1 MYLSMCA
8 RCIVEPV
15 RLSVAW
21 LLLLLACLGVTAPSL
36 ADERKVEFYGLGEQS
51 YVRSLAVDADQRTL
65 WVGASNGVLEID
77 LASMDPRN
85 RFTRKDGLANEY
97 VFAIGLAPDGAVW
110 FGTNAGG
117 TSRLHNGKWR
127 TFFPMHG
134 LADYWVY
141 AFAFD
146 KQQRVWIGTWDGA
159 NLFDPKTETFTT
171 FHDELINHW
180 VYGVDIDA
188 DGRVWFGTEG
198 GVSMFDGSNWRS
210 WTHADGLGA
219 PNREAAP
226 ASDNTG
232 LGTRSRHDLEVGKSG
247 GKSYNE
253 NYVFAVRVDQTGRG
267 VWFGLWGGGAA
278 LLSREGVWT
287 NFTSGD
293 GLAGDI
299 VYSLAQDDKG
309 VMWFGTNKG
318 MSSFDGKRWTSY
330 DLGRSPAHVYALA
343 TTRSGDVFA
352 GVKGGVVRL
361 IAPKA
366 TP

>member
-1 MYLSMCA
+1 MCWSMLA
-8 RCIVEPV
+8 RFN
-15 RLSVAW
+15 A
-21 LLLLLACLGVTAPSL
+21 SL
-36 ADERKVEFYGLGEQS
+36 ASLVAACGAVCAPASAGDRKVEFYGLGEQS
-51 YVRSLAVDADQRTL
+51 YVRSLAVDDKRQTL

-77 LASMDPRN
+77 LASMNPRN

-117 TSRLHNGKWR
+117 ASRLKDGSWR
-127 TFFPMHG
+127 TYFPMHG

-146 KQQRVWIGTWDGA
+146 DRQRVWIGTWDGA
-159 NLFDPKTETFTT
+159 SLYDPKTETFTT
-171 FHDELINHW
+171 FHDEIINYW

-188 DGRVWFGTEG
+188 DGRVWLGTEG
-198 GVSMFDGSNWRS
+198 GVSMFDGTKWRS

-219 PNREAAP
+219 PNSTSAP
-226 ASDNTG
+226 VSSNTG
-232 LGTRSRHDLEVGKSG
+232 LGTRSRHDLDIGKDG
-247 GKSYNE
+247 VASYNE
-253 NYVFAVRVDQTGRG
+253 NYVFAVRVDRTGKG

-278 LLSREGVWT
+278 LLSTSGGWT
-287 NFTSGD
+287 NYTSRD

-299 VYSLAQDDKG
+299 VYSLAQDRNG

-318 MSSFDGKRWTSY
+318 VSSFDGTHWTTH

-343 TTRSGDVFA
+343 TTGGGDVYA

-361 IAPKA
+361 LAPKA
-366 TP
+366 SP

>member
-1 MYLSMCA
+1 MSWPMFVRYSVSIACLLA
-8 RCIVEPV
+8 ACIV
-15 RLSVAW
+15 A
-21 LLLLLACLGVTAPSL
+21 TAPAS
-36 ADERKVEFYGLGEQS
+36 AAGRKVEFYGLGEQS
-51 YVRSLAVDADQRTL
+51 YVRSLAVDAKQRSL

-77 LASMDPRN
+77 LTSMDPRN

-117 TSRLHNGKWR
+117 ASRLQSGKWR

-146 KQQRVWIGTWDGA
+146 DRQRVWIGTWDGA
-159 NLFDPKTETFTT
+159 NLYDPKTDTFITY
-171 FHDELINHW
+171 HDELINHW

-188 DGRVWFGTEG
+188 EGRVWFGTEG

-210 WTHADGLGA
+210 WTHAEGLGA
-219 PNREAAP
+219 PNLAGVAA
-226 ASDNTG
+226 SGNTG
-232 LGTRSRHDLEVGKSG
+232 LGTKSRHDLDVGNEG
-247 GKSYNE
+247 GSSYNE
-253 NYVFAVRVDQTGRG
+253 NYVFAVHVDRTGKG

-287 NFTSGD
+287 NYTSRD

-299 VYSLAQDDKG
+299 VYSLAQDEKG
-309 VMWFGTNKG
+309 VMWFGTSKG
-318 MSSFDGKRWTSY
+318 VSSFDGMHWTSH

-343 TTRSGDVFA
+343 VASGGDVFA

-361 IAPKA
+361 IALKA
-366 TP
+366 SP

>member
-1 MYLSMCA
+1 MCWPM
-8 RCIVEPV
+8 RG
-15 RLSVAW
+15 RS
-21 LLLLLACLGVTAPSL
+21 GVSL
-36 ADERKVEFYGLGEQS
+36 AVWLAAAIVASGMASAEGRKVEFYGLGEQS
-51 YVRSLAVDADQRTL
+51 YVRSLAVDAKQRTL

-97 VFAIGLAPDGAVW
+97 VFALGLAPDGAVW

-117 TSRLHNGKWR
+117 ASRLQEGKWR

-146 KQQRVWIGTWDGA
+146 DRQRVWIGTWDGA
-159 NLFDPKTETFTT
+159 NLYDPKTDTFITY
-171 FHDELINHW
+171 HDELINHW

-188 DGRVWFGTEG
+188 EGRVWFGTEG
-198 GVSMFDGSNWRS
+198 GVSMFDGSKWKS

-219 PNREAAP
+219 PNVAAAP
-226 ASDNTG
+226 ASANTG
-232 LGTRSRHDLEVGKSG
+232 LGTRSRHDLDVGTASSS
-247 GKSYNE
+247 SYNE
-253 NYVFAVRVDQTGRG
+253 NYVFAVHVDRTGKG

-287 NFTSGD
+287 NYTTRE

-299 VYSLAQDDKG
+299 VYSLTQDEKG

-318 MSSFDGKRWTSY
+318 VSSFDGTHWTSH
-330 DLGRSPAHVYALA
+330 DLSRLPAHVYAL
-343 TTRSGDVFA
+343 TSTKGGDVFA

-361 IAPKA
+361 LAPKA
-366 TP
+366 SP

>member
-1 MYLSMCA
+1 MSSSMSA
-8 RCIVEPV
+8 RYSI
-15 RLSVAW
+15 SAA
-21 LLLLLACLGVTAPSL
+21 LLLAACIAASAPAL
-36 ADERKVEFYGLGEQS
+36 AGGRKTEFYGIGEQS
-51 YVRSLAVDADQRTL
+51 YVRSLAVDAKQRTL

-85 RFTRKDGLANEY
+85 RFTRNDGLANEY

-117 TSRLHNGKWR
+117 ASRLQDGKWR

-146 KQQRVWIGTWDGA
+146 KRQRVWIGTWDGA
-159 NLFDPKTETFTT
+159 SLYDPKTGTFTT
-171 FHDELINHW
+171 YRDELVNYW

-188 DGRVWFGTEG
+188 GGRVWFGTEG
-198 GVSMFDGSNWRS
+198 GVSMFDGSSWRS

-219 PNREAAP
+219 PNLTNAP
-226 ASDNTG
+226 ASGNTG
-232 LGTRSRHDLEVGKSG
+232 LGTRSRHDLDVGKG
-247 GKSYNE
+247 GGVSYNE
-253 NYVFAVRVDQTGRG
+253 NYVFAVHVDKTGKG

-278 LLSREGVWT
+278 LLSRDGFWT
-287 NFTSGD
+287 NYTSRD

-309 VMWFGTNKG
+309 VMWFGTDKG
-318 MSSFDGKRWTSY
+318 VSSFDGTHWTSY
-330 DLGRSPAHVYALA
+330 DPGRPAAHVYALA
-343 TTRSGDVFA
+343 VASSGDVFA

-361 IAPKA
+361 SALEASP
-366 TP
+366 